1 MRIPVLFPMCYFL
14 KLMKCFMKG
23 LKCTSKFWIFNK
35 LKLFEYCLQF
45 SSVQSLSRVWLF
57 GPHGLQHAGPPC
69 PSPTPG
75 VYPNSCPFSWWCHP
89 VISSS
94 VVPFSSFLPSFP
106 VSGSFQMSQLF
117 TSGGQSIGVSA
128 LTFVYIFQ

>member
-14 KLMKCFMKG
+14 KWKKCFMKG

-106 VSGSFQMSQLF
+106 ASGSFQTSQLF